1 MDHKFLFELGVE
13 EIPADL
19 ISPALQQ
26 LRRSFE
32 GVLGESNISWSSI
45 TTYSSPRRLAIL
57 IEGLPE
63 QQATRE
69 EQVVGPPASRGLDS
83 EGQPSQAAQGFA
95 RSQGIDVA
103 RLEPI
108 ETERGLYL
116 GFNRQ
121 VEGQPVRDILGGS
134 LEAMVRSLS
143 WPRSMYWGES
153 RFRFIRPLRWYVALW
168 DEEVV
173 PFEFEGLR
181 AGNLTRG
188 HRFLGEQAIPIASA
202 DQYLEGLR
210 KGFVLVD
217 ASEREERILKELE
230 SQIPDGLSVLEDAAL
245 LGTVTQLNE
254 YPSVLCGRFDEAF
267 LEIPKEVLVTV
278 LRYHQKYFS
287 VINEAREIQPYF
299 LTVVN
304 TSGDPEGRIREG
316 HERVLK
322 ARLEDAAF
330 FWESDQKEPL
340 RERTEKLDQVLFQK
354 GLGSYK
360 DKAERLRTL
369 CAQLHPDSDLETAA
383 WLCKADLT
391 TEMVRELSE
400 LQGIMGG
407 LYAQR
412 EGHPEEVW
420 KPILEHYRPASL
432 EDDPPSTLRGAVL
445 SLADRLDTVVG
456 CFSVDIV
463 PTGGGDPFGL
473 RRQALGLVKILFDFQ
488 LEYSLEL
495 LVETALKLFSS
506 EKSAEKTRKE
516 VLSFLVQRVRY
527 VFQNKGLPYD
537 VVNAVLAVEGDAVYR
552 TYERATALA
561 GIRGEKDFEALAAAS
576 KRIKNILAK
585 ESVDSGEV
593 SVADLPEPEELEL
606 YQTFKQVEPRVV
618 DFVNRGDFVA
628 ALRELAGMRAAV
640 DLFFDR
646 VLVMA
651 EEEQLRRNRL
661 RLLDRISKLFLSMAD
676 ISEIVQKDPMG
687 PADSYRREKRS

>member
-19 ISPALQQ
+19 ISPALEQ
-26 LRRSFE
+26 LRSGFE
-32 GVLGESNISWSSI
+32 GVLVENNISWGSI
-45 TTYSSPRRLAIL
+45 EAYSSPRRLAIL

-63 QQATRE
+63 QQAPRE

-83 EGQPSQAAQGFA
+83 EGQPSQAAKGFA
-95 RSQGIDVA
+95 RSQGIDVT

-108 ETERGLYL
+108 QTERGLYL

-121 VEGQPVRDILGGS
+121 VEGQPVREILGNS
-134 LEAMVRSLS
+134 LADRVRSLS

-168 DEEVV
+168 DQAVV

-181 AGNLTRG
+181 SGNLTRG
-188 HRFLGEQAIPIASA
+188 HRFLGGQVIPIAAA
-202 DQYLEGLR
+202 DQYREGLR
-210 KGFVLVD
+210 EGFVLVD
-217 ASEREERILKELE
+217 AREREQRIVKELE
-230 SQIPDGLSVLEDAAL
+230 SQLPDGLSLLEDAAL
-245 LGTVTQLNE
+245 LRTVIQLNE

-278 LRYHQKYFS
+278 MRYHQKYFS
-287 VINEAREIQPYF
+287 VVNEAQEIQPYF

-330 FWESDQKEPL
+330 FWKSDQKESL
-340 RERTEKLDQVLFQK
+340 RERTEKLDQVLFQE

-360 DKAERLRTL
+360 DKAQRLLTL
-369 CAQLHPDSDLETAA
+369 CSQLHPDSDLETAA

-400 LQGIMGG
+400 LQGVMGG

-412 EGHPEEVW
+412 EGYPEEVW
-420 KPILEHYRPASL
+420 QPILEQYRPASL
-432 EDDPPSTLRGAVL
+432 EDDPPSTQRGALL
-445 SLADRLDTVVG
+445 SLVDKLDTVVG

-463 PTGGGDPFGL
+463 PKGSGDPYGV
-473 RRQALGLVKILFDFQ
+473 RRQALGLIKILFDFQ

-506 EKSAEKTRKE
+506 EKSAEQTRKE
-516 VLSFLVQRVRY
+516 VLFFLVQRVRY

-537 VVNAVLAVEGDAVYR
+537 VVNAVLAVEGDTVYR
-552 TYERATALA
+552 TFERAKALA
-561 GIRGEKDFEALAAAS
+561 GIRGEADFEALAGAF

-585 ESVDSGEV
+585 EAVEPGKV
-593 SVADLPEPEELEL
+593 SVVDLREPEEIEL
-606 YQTFKQVEPRVV
+606 YHTVEQVEPRVV
-618 DFVNRGDFVA
+618 DFVSRGDFVA
-628 ALRELAGMRAAV
+628 ALREMASMRATV

-651 EEEQLRRNRL
+651 EEEHLRKNRL
-661 RLLDRISKLFLSMAD
+661 WLLDRISTLFLSMAD
-676 ISEIVQKDPMG
+676 ISEIV
-687 PADSYRREKRS
+687 

>member
-19 ISPALQQ
+19 IFPALEQ
-26 LRRSFE
+26 LRSGFE
-32 GVLGESNISWSSI
+32 GVLVENNISWGSI
-45 TTYSSPRRLAIL
+45 EAYSSPRRLAIL

-63 QQATRE
+63 QQAPRE

-83 EGQPSQAAQGFA
+83 EGQPSQAAKGFA
-95 RSQGIDVA
+95 RSQGIDVT

-108 ETERGLYL
+108 QTERGLYL

-121 VEGQPVRDILGGS
+121 VEGQPVREILGNS
-134 LEAMVRSLS
+134 LADRVRSLS

-168 DEEVV
+168 DQAVV

-181 AGNLTRG
+181 SGNLTRG
-188 HRFLGEQAIPIASA
+188 HRFLGGQVIPIAAA
-202 DQYLEGLR
+202 DQYREGLR
-210 KGFVLVD
+210 EGFVLVD
-217 ASEREERILKELE
+217 AREREQRIVKELE
-230 SQIPDGLSVLEDAAL
+230 SQLPDGLSLLEDAAL
-245 LGTVTQLNE
+245 LRTVIQLNE

-278 LRYHQKYFS
+278 MRYHQKYFS
-287 VINEAREIQPYF
+287 VVNEAQEIQPYF

-330 FWESDQKEPL
+330 FWKSDQKESL
-340 RERTEKLDQVLFQK
+340 RERTEKLDQVLFQE

-360 DKAERLRTL
+360 DKAQRLLTL
-369 CAQLHPDSDLETAA
+369 CSQLHPDSDLETAA

-400 LQGIMGG
+400 LQGVMGG

-412 EGHPEEVW
+412 EGYPEEVW
-420 KPILEHYRPASL
+420 QPILEQYRPASL
-432 EDDPPSTLRGAVL
+432 EDDPPSTQRGAIL
-445 SLADRLDTVVG
+445 SLVDKLDTVVG

-463 PTGGGDPFGL
+463 PKGSGDPYGV
-473 RRQALGLVKILFDFQ
+473 RRQALGLIKILFDFQ

-506 EKSAEKTRKE
+506 EKSAEQTRKE
-516 VLSFLVQRVRY
+516 VLFFLVQRVRY

-537 VVNAVLAVEGDAVYR
+537 VVNAVLAVEGDTVYR
-552 TYERATALA
+552 TFERAKALA
-561 GIRGEKDFEALAAAS
+561 GIRGEADFEALAGAF

-585 ESVDSGEV
+585 EAVEPGKV
-593 SVADLPEPEELEL
+593 SVVDLREPEEIEL
-606 YQTFKQVEPRVV
+606 YHTVEQVEPRVV
-618 DFVNRGDFVA
+618 DFVSRGDFVA
-628 ALRELAGMRAAV
+628 ALREMASMRATV

-651 EEEQLRRNRL
+651 EEEHLRKNRL
-661 RLLDRISKLFLSMAD
+661 WLLDRISTLFLSMAD
-676 ISEIVQKDPMG
+676 ISEIV
-687 PADSYRREKRS
+687 

>member
-1 MDHKFLFELGVE
+1 MDHKFLFELGLE

-19 ISPALQQ
+19 ISPALEQ
-26 LRRSFE
+26 LRSGFE
-32 GVLGESNISWSSI
+32 GVLKESSISWGSI
-45 TTYSSPRRLAIL
+45 ATYSSPRRLAIL

-83 EGQPSQAAQGFA
+83 EGQPSQAAKGFA
-95 RSQGIDVA
+95 WSQGIDVT

-121 VEGQPVRDILGGS
+121 VEGQPVRDILGSS
-134 LEAMVRSLS
+134 LAEMLRSLS
-143 WPRSMYWGES
+143 WPRSMYWTES

-168 DEEVV
+168 DQTVV
-173 PFEFEGLR
+173 PFEFEGLK

-188 HRFLGEQAIPIASA
+188 HRFLGEQAIPIDSA

-210 KGFVLVD
+210 EGFVLVD
-217 ASEREERILKELE
+217 VREREERILKELE
-230 SQIPDGLSVLEDAAL
+230 DQVPDGLSVLEDAAL
-245 LGTVTQLNE
+245 LRTVTQLNE
-254 YPSVLCGRFDEAF
+254 YPSVLCGHFDEAF

-278 LRYHQKYFS
+278 MRYHQKYFS
-287 VINEAREIQPYF
+287 VVNEAQDIQAYF

-304 TSGDPEGRIREG
+304 TSGDPEGRIRQG

-340 RERTEKLDQVLFQK
+340 RERTEKLDQVLFQEA
-354 GLGSYK
+354 LGSYK

-407 LYAQR
+407 LYAQH

-420 KPILEHYRPASL
+420 KPILEQYRPASL
-432 EDDPPSTLRGAVL
+432 EDDPPSTLGGAIL

-463 PTGGGDPFGL
+463 PTGSSDPFGL

-506 EKSAEKTRKE
+506 EKSMEETRKE

-527 VFQNKGLPYD
+527 VFQNKGLSYD
-537 VVNAVLAVEGDAVYR
+537 VVNAVLAVEGDTVYR
-552 TYERATALA
+552 TFERAKALA
-561 GIRGEKDFEALAAAS
+561 GIRGEADFEALAAAF

-585 ESVDSGEV
+585 EAVDPGEV
-593 SVADLPEPEELEL
+593 SVADLPEPEEIEL
-606 YQTFKQVEPRVV
+606 YQTFEQVEPRVV
-618 DFVNRGDFVA
+618 DFVSRGDFVA
-628 ALRELAGMRAAV
+628 ALREMAGMRATV

-651 EEEQLRRNRL
+651 EEEQLRKNRL

-676 ISEIVQKDPMG
+676 ISEIVQKDPTG
-687 PADSYRREKRS
+687 PAGS

>member
-1 MDHKFLFELGVE
+1 MEHKFLFELGLE

-19 ISPALQQ
+19 IPPALEQ
-26 LRRSFE
+26 LKSSFE
-32 GVLGESNISWSSI
+32 GVLTESSVSWSSI
-45 TTYSSPRRLAIL
+45 ATYCSPRRLAIL

-63 QQATRE
+63 QQPTRE
-69 EQVVGPPASRGLDS
+69 EQVLGPPASRGLDS
-83 EGQPSQAAQGFA
+83 EGQPSQAAKGFA

-108 ETERGLYL
+108 ETERGVYL

-121 VEGQPVRDILGGS
+121 VEGLPVRDILGNS
-134 LEAMVRSLS
+134 LADRVRSLS
-143 WPRSMYWGES
+143 WPRSMYWTES

-168 DEEVV
+168 DQTVV

-188 HRFLGEQAIPIASA
+188 HRFLGKQAIPIASA

-210 KGFVLVD
+210 EGFVLVD
-217 ASEREERILKELE
+217 AREREERILKELE
-230 SQIPDGLSVLEDAAL
+230 SQVPDGLSVVEDAAL
-245 LGTVTQLNE
+245 LRTVTQLNE

-278 LRYHQKYFS
+278 MRYHQKYFS
-287 VINEAREIQPYF
+287 VVNEAQEIQPYF

-322 ARLEDAAF
+322 ARLKDAAF

-340 RERTEKLDQVLFQK
+340 RERTEKLDQVLFQE
-354 GLGSYK
+354 GLGSYR
-360 DKAERLRTL
+360 DKAQRLRTL
-369 CAQLHPDSDLETAA
+369 CAELHPDSDLETAA

-400 LQGIMGG
+400 LQGVMGG
-407 LYAQR
+407 LYAQH

-420 KPILEHYRPASL
+420 KPILEQYRPASL
-432 EDDPPSTLRGAVL
+432 EDDPPSTLGGAVL
-445 SLADRLDTVVG
+445 SLADRLDTVIG

-463 PTGGGDPFGL
+463 PKGSGDPFGL
-473 RRQALGLVKILFDFQ
+473 RRQALGLVKILFDFK
-488 LEYSLEL
+488 LEYSLER
-495 LVETALKLFSS
+495 LVDTTLKLFAS
-506 EKSAEKTRKE
+506 EKPAEKTRNE

-537 VVNAVLAVEGDAVYR
+537 VMNAVLAVEGDTVYR
-552 TYERATALA
+552 TYERAIALA
-561 GIRGEKDFEALAAAS
+561 GIRGEADFEALAAAY

-585 ESVDSGEV
+585 EVVAPGEV
-593 SVADLPEPEELEL
+593 SVANLPEPEELEL
-606 YQTFKQVEPRVV
+606 YQTFERVEPRVA
-618 DFVNRGDFVA
+618 DYVNRGDFVA
-628 ALRELAGMRAAV
+628 ALKEMAGMRATV

-651 EEEQLRRNRL
+651 EEEQLRKNRL
-661 RLLDRISKLFLSMAD
+661 RLLDRISNLFLSMAD
-676 ISEIVQKDPMG
+676 ISEIVQKDQID
-687 PADSYRREKRS
+687 PASTL

>member
-19 ISPALQQ
+19 ISPALEQ
-26 LRRSFE
+26 LRSGFE
-32 GVLGESNISWSSI
+32 GVLAENNISWGSI
-45 TTYSSPRRLAIL
+45 EAYSSPRRLAIL

-63 QQATRE
+63 QQAPRE

-83 EGQPSQAAQGFA
+83 EGQPSQAAKGFA
-95 RSQGIDVA
+95 RSQGIDVT

-108 ETERGLYL
+108 QTERGLYL

-121 VEGQPVRDILGGS
+121 VEGQPVREILGNS
-134 LEAMVRSLS
+134 LADRVRSLS

-168 DEEVV
+168 DQAVV

-181 AGNLTRG
+181 SGNLTRG
-188 HRFLGEQAIPIASA
+188 HRFLGGQAIPIAAA

-210 KGFVLVD
+210 EGFVLVD
-217 ASEREERILKELE
+217 AREREQRIVKELE
-230 SQIPDGLSVLEDAAL
+230 SQLPDGLSLLEDAAL
-245 LGTVTQLNE
+245 LRTVIQLNE

-278 LRYHQKYFS
+278 MRYHQKYFS
-287 VINEAREIQPYF
+287 VVNEAQEIQPYF

-304 TSGDPEGRIREG
+304 TSGDPEGRILEG

-322 ARLEDAAF
+322 ARLEDATF
-330 FWESDQKEPL
+330 FWESDQKESL
-340 RERTEKLDQVLFQK
+340 RERTEKLDQVLFQE

-360 DKAERLRTL
+360 DKAQRLLTL
-369 CAQLHPDSDLETAA
+369 CSQLHPDSDLETAA

-400 LQGIMGG
+400 LQGVMGG

-412 EGHPEEVW
+412 EGYPEEVW
-420 KPILEHYRPASL
+420 QPIFEQYRPASL
-432 EDDPPSTLRGAVL
+432 EDDPPSTQRGAIL
-445 SLADRLDTVVG
+445 SLVDKLDTVVG

-463 PTGGGDPFGL
+463 PKGSGDPYGV
-473 RRQALGLVKILFDFQ
+473 RRQALGLIKILFDFQ

-506 EKSAEKTRKE
+506 EKSAEQTRKE
-516 VLSFLVQRVRY
+516 VLFFLVQRVRY

-537 VVNAVLAVEGDAVYR
+537 VVNAVLAVEGDTVYR
-552 TYERATALA
+552 TFERAKALA
-561 GIRGEKDFEALAAAS
+561 GIRDEADFESLAGAF

-585 ESVDSGEV
+585 EAVEPGEV
-593 SVADLPEPEELEL
+593 SVVDLPEPEEIEL
-606 YQTFKQVEPRVV
+606 YHTVERVEPRVV
-618 DFVNRGDFVA
+618 DFVSRGDFVA
-628 ALRELAGMRAAV
+628 ALREMASMRATV

-651 EEEQLRRNRL
+651 EEEHLRKNRL
-661 RLLDRISKLFLSMAD
+661 RLLDRISTLFLSMAD
-676 ISEIVQKDPMG
+676 ISEIV
-687 PADSYRREKRS
+687 

>member
-1 MDHKFLFELGVE
+1 MEHKFLFELGVE

-19 ISPALQQ
+19 IPPALKQ
-26 LRRSFE
+26 LKSSFE
-32 GVLGESNISWSSI
+32 GVLTESSVSWSSME
-45 TTYSSPRRLAIL
+45 TYSSPRRLAIL

-63 QQATRE
+63 QQPTRE

-83 EGQPSQAAQGFA
+83 EGQPSQAAKGFA
-95 RSQGIDVA
+95 RGQGVDVTC
-103 RLEPI
+103 LEPI

-121 VEGQPVRDILGGS
+121 VEGQPVRDILGGC
-134 LEAMVRSLS
+134 LADMIRSIS

-168 DEEVV
+168 DQAVV

-188 HRFLGEQAIPIASA
+188 HRFLGEQAIAIASA

-210 KGFVLVD
+210 EGFVLAD
-217 ASEREERILKELE
+217 SREREERILKELE
-230 SQIPDGLSVLEDAAL
+230 DQIPEGMSVLEDVAL
-245 LGTVTQLNE
+245 LHTVTQLNE
-254 YPSVLCGRFDEAF
+254 YPSVLCGHFDEAF
-267 LEIPKEVLVTV
+267 LKIPQEVLVTV
-278 LRYHQKYFS
+278 MRHHQKYFS
-287 VINEAREIQPYF
+287 VVNEAQEIQPYF

-304 TSGDPEGRIREG
+304 TSGDPDGRIREG

-330 FWESDQKEPL
+330 FWEADQKEPL
-340 RERTEKLDQVLFQK
+340 RQRTEKLDQVLFQK

-360 DKAERLRTL
+360 DKAQRLRTL

-412 EGHPEEVW
+412 EGHAEEVW
-420 KPILEHYRPASL
+420 KPILEQYRPASL
-432 EDDPPSTLRGAVL
+432 EDDPPSTLGGAVL

-463 PTGGGDPFGL
+463 PKGSGDPFGL
-473 RRQALGLVKILFDFQ
+473 RRQALGLVKILFDFK
-488 LEYSLEL
+488 LEYSLEQ
-495 LVETALKLFSS
+495 LVDTALKLFAG
-506 EKSAEKTRKE
+506 EKAAEKTREE

-527 VFQNKGLPYD
+527 VFQHKGLPYD
-537 VVNAVLAVEGDAVYR
+537 VINAVLAVEGDSVYR
-552 TYERATALA
+552 TYERAIALS
-561 GIRGEKDFEALAAAS
+561 GIRGEADFEALAAAY

-585 ESVDSGEV
+585 EVVDPGEV
-593 SVADLPEPEELEL
+593 SVANLPEPEEIEL
-606 YQTFKQVEPRVV
+606 YQTFEQVQPRVV
-618 DFVNRGDFVA
+618 DLVSRGDFA
-628 ALRELAGMRAAV
+628 AAFKEMAGMRATV
-640 DLFFDR
+640 DLFFNR

-651 EEEQLRRNRL
+651 EDEQLRKSRL
-661 RLLDRISKLFLSMAD
+661 RLLDRISKLFSSVAD
-676 ISEIVQKDPMG
+676 ISEVVQKDPTR
-687 PADSYRREKRS
+687 PAGS

>member
-19 ISPALQQ
+19 ISPALEQ
-26 LRRSFE
+26 LRSGFE
-32 GVLGESNISWSSI
+32 GVLAENNISWGSI
-45 TTYSSPRRLAIL
+45 EAYSSPRRLAIL

-63 QQATRE
+63 QQAPRE

-83 EGQPSQAAQGFA
+83 EGQPSQAAKGFA
-95 RSQGIDVA
+95 RSQGIDVT

-108 ETERGLYL
+108 QTERGLYL

-121 VEGQPVRDILGGS
+121 VEGQPVREILGNS
-134 LEAMVRSLS
+134 LADRVRSLF

-168 DEEVV
+168 DQAVV

-181 AGNLTRG
+181 SGNLTRG
-188 HRFLGEQAIPIASA
+188 HRFLGGQAIPIAAA

-210 KGFVLVD
+210 EGFVLVD
-217 ASEREERILKELE
+217 AREREQRIVKELE
-230 SQIPDGLSVLEDAAL
+230 SQLPDGLSLLEDAAL
-245 LGTVTQLNE
+245 LRTVIQLNE

-278 LRYHQKYFS
+278 MRYHQKYFS
-287 VINEAREIQPYF
+287 VVNEAQEIQPYF

-304 TSGDPEGRIREG
+304 TSGDPDGRIREG
-316 HERVLK
+316 HERVLT

-330 FWESDQKEPL
+330 FWKSDQKESL
-340 RERTEKLDQVLFQK
+340 RERTEKLDQVLFQE

-360 DKAERLRTL
+360 DKAQRLLTL
-369 CAQLHPDSDLETAA
+369 CSQLHPDSDLETAA

-400 LQGIMGG
+400 LQGVMGG

-412 EGHPEEVW
+412 EGYPKEVW
-420 KPILEHYRPASL
+420 QPILEQYRPASL
-432 EDDPPSTLRGAVL
+432 EDDPPSTQRGALL
-445 SLADRLDTVVG
+445 SLVDKLDTVVG

-463 PTGGGDPFGL
+463 PKGSGDPYGV
-473 RRQALGLVKILFDFQ
+473 RRQALGLIKILFDFQ

-506 EKSAEKTRKE
+506 EKSAEQTRKE
-516 VLSFLVQRVRY
+516 VLFFLVQRVRY
-527 VFQNKGLPYD
+527 VFQNEGLPYD
-537 VVNAVLAVEGDAVYR
+537 VVNAVLAVEGDTVYR
-552 TYERATALA
+552 TFERAKALA
-561 GIRGEKDFEALAAAS
+561 GIRGEADFEALAGAF

-585 ESVDSGEV
+585 EAVEPGKV
-593 SVADLPEPEELEL
+593 SVVDLREPEEIEL
-606 YQTFKQVEPRVV
+606 YHTVERVEPRVV
-618 DFVNRGDFVA
+618 DFVSRGDFVA
-628 ALRELAGMRAAV
+628 ALREMASMRATV

-651 EEEQLRRNRL
+651 EEEHLRKNRL
-661 RLLDRISKLFLSMAD
+661 WLLDRISRLFLSMAD
-676 ISEIVQKDPMG
+676 ISEIV
-687 PADSYRREKRS
+687 

>member
-32 GVLGESNISWSSI
+32 GVLRESNISWSSI

-121 VEGQPVRDILGGS
+121 VEGQPVRDILGSS
-134 LEAMVRSLS
+134 LEDMVRSLS

-230 SQIPDGLSVLEDAAL
+230 SQVPDGLSVLEDAAL

-407 LYAQR
+407 LYAQQ

-628 ALRELAGMRAAV
+628 ALREMAGMRAAV

-676 ISEIVQKDPMG
+676 ISEIVQKDPIG
-687 PADSYRREKRS
+687 PADS

>member
-19 ISPALQQ
+19 IFPALEQ
-26 LRRSFE
+26 LRSGFE
-32 GVLGESNISWSSI
+32 GVLAENNISWGSI
-45 TTYSSPRRLAIL
+45 EAYSSPRRLAIL

-63 QQATRE
+63 QQAPRE

-83 EGQPSQAAQGFA
+83 EGQPSQAAKGFA
-95 RSQGIDVA
+95 RSQGIDVT

-108 ETERGLYL
+108 QTERGLYL

-121 VEGQPVRDILGGS
+121 VEGQPVREILGNS
-134 LEAMVRSLS
+134 LADRVRSLS

-168 DEEVV
+168 DQAVV

-181 AGNLTRG
+181 SGNLTRG
-188 HRFLGEQAIPIASA
+188 HRFLGGQVIPIAAA
-202 DQYLEGLR
+202 DQYREGLR
-210 KGFVLVD
+210 EGFVLVD
-217 ASEREERILKELE
+217 AREREQRIVKELE
-230 SQIPDGLSVLEDAAL
+230 SQLPDGLSLLEDAAL
-245 LGTVTQLNE
+245 LRTVIQLNE

-278 LRYHQKYFS
+278 MRYHQKYFS
-287 VINEAREIQPYF
+287 VVNEAQEIQPYF

-330 FWESDQKEPL
+330 FWESDQKESL
-340 RERTEKLDQVLFQK
+340 RERTEKLDQVLFQE

-360 DKAERLRTL
+360 DKAQRLLTL
-369 CAQLHPDSDLETAA
+369 CSQLHPDSDLETAA

-400 LQGIMGG
+400 LQGVMGG

-412 EGHPEEVW
+412 EGYPEEVW
-420 KPILEHYRPASL
+420 QPILEQYRPASL
-432 EDDPPSTLRGAVL
+432 EDDPPSTQRGALL
-445 SLADRLDTVVG
+445 SLVDKLDTVVG

-463 PTGGGDPFGL
+463 PKGSGDPYGV
-473 RRQALGLVKILFDFQ
+473 RRQALGLIKILFDFQ

-506 EKSAEKTRKE
+506 EKSAEQTRKE
-516 VLSFLVQRVRY
+516 VLFFLVQRVRY

-537 VVNAVLAVEGDAVYR
+537 VVNAVLAVEGDTVYR
-552 TYERATALA
+552 TFERAKALA
-561 GIRGEKDFEALAAAS
+561 GIRGEADFEALAGAF

-585 ESVDSGEV
+585 EAVEPGKV
-593 SVADLPEPEELEL
+593 SVVDLREPEEIEL
-606 YQTFKQVEPRVV
+606 YHTVEQVEPRVV
-618 DFVNRGDFVA
+618 DFVSRGDFVA
-628 ALRELAGMRAAV
+628 ALREMASMRATV

-651 EEEQLRRNRL
+651 EEEHLRKNRL
-661 RLLDRISKLFLSMAD
+661 WLLDRISTLFLSMAD
-676 ISEIVQKDPMG
+676 ISEIV
-687 PADSYRREKRS
+687 

>member
-19 ISPALQQ
+19 ISPALEQ
-26 LRRSFE
+26 LRSGFE
-32 GVLGESNISWSSI
+32 GVLTESSVSWSSMA
-45 TTYSSPRRLAIL
+45 TYSSPRRLAIL

-63 QQATRE
+63 QQPTRE

-83 EGQPSQAAQGFA
+83 EGQPSQAAKGFA
-95 RSQGIDVA
+95 RSQGIDVN
-103 RLEPI
+103 RLESI

-121 VEGQPVRDILGGS
+121 VEGQAVRDILGNN

-143 WPRSMYWGES
+143 WPRSMYWTES

-168 DEEVV
+168 DQTVV
-173 PFEFEGLR
+173 PFELEGLR

-188 HRFLGEQAIPIASA
+188 HRFLGKQAIPIASA
-202 DQYLEGLR
+202 DQYLERLR
-210 KGFVLVD
+210 EGFVLVD
-217 ASEREERILKELE
+217 AREREERVLKELE
-230 SQIPDGLSVLEDAAL
+230 SQVPDGLSVLEDAAL
-245 LGTVTQLNE
+245 LRTITQLNE
-254 YPSVLCGRFDEAF
+254 YPSVLCGRFDETF

-278 LRYHQKYFS
+278 MRYHQKYFS
-287 VINEAREIQPYF
+287 VVNEAGEIQPCF

-304 TSGDPEGRIREG
+304 TSGDPEGRIRQG

-340 RERTEKLDQVLFQK
+340 QERAEQLDQVLFQE

-360 DKAERLRTL
+360 DKAQRLRTL

-407 LYAQR
+407 LYARR

-420 KPILEHYRPASL
+420 KPILEQYRPASL
-432 EDDPPSTLRGAVL
+432 EDDPPSTLGGAVL
-445 SLADRLDTVVG
+445 SLADKLDTVVG

-463 PTGGGDPFGL
+463 PKGSGDPFGL
-473 RRQALGLVKILFDFQ
+473 RRQALGLVKILFDFK
-488 LEYSLEL
+488 LDYSLEQ
-495 LVETALKLFSS
+495 LVDTALKLFVS
-506 EKSAEKTRKE
+506 EKPAEKTRKE

-537 VVNAVLAVEGDAVYR
+537 VMNAVLAVEGDTVYR
-552 TYERATALA
+552 TYERAIALS
-561 GIRGEKDFEALAAAS
+561 GIRGETDFEALAAAY
-576 KRIKNILAK
+576 KRIKNILAQ
-585 ESVDSGEV
+585 EIEDPGEV
-593 SVADLPEPEELEL
+593 SVANLSEPEEIEL
-606 YQTFKQVEPRVV
+606 YQTFERVQPRVL
-618 DFVNRGDFVA
+618 DFVSRGDFVA
-628 ALRELAGMRAAV
+628 ALKEMASMRATV

-651 EEEQLRRNRL
+651 EEEELRKNRL
-661 RLLDRISKLFLSMAD
+661 RLLRRISDLLSSMAD
-676 ISEIVQKDPMG
+676 ISEIVQKARIDPAG
-687 PADSYRREKRS
+687 S